1 MVLPVIAPIGIAAVG
16 KSTAATVSAIATGA
30 SLVGTAISAIGAIQQ
45 GQAASAQAGL
55 QAGIFEQQAT
65 RDRQQAAAD
74 EADFR
79 ARQSRA
85 LAQRRAGLGA
95 SGVDPAAG
103 SPLLVSED
111 FAGEVEL
118 AALRIRTGG
127 EVRATRLEQKALLE
141 RFTGRAARRGGF
153 VRGGALLL
161 TGTGKTFGA
170 NDTLPG
176 GKFETDETGRITR
189 RIL

>member
-16 KSTAATVSAIATGA
+16 KSTAATISAIATGA
-30 SLVGTAISAIGAIQQ
+30 GVALQAFSAIQQ
-45 GQAASAQAGL
+45 GQATSAQAGL
-55 QAGIFEQQAT
+55 QAGILEQQAT
-65 RDRQQAAAD
+65 SSRQRAAAD

-79 ARQSRA
+79 ARQSRV
-85 LAQRRAGLGA
+85 LAKRRAGLGA
-95 SGVDPAAG
+95 SGVDPGTG

-127 EVRATRLEQKALLE
+127 EVRATRAEQQATLQ
-141 RFTGRAARRGGF
+141 RFTGRAARKSGF
-153 VRGGALLL
+153 VRSGALLL
-161 TGTGKTFGA
+161 TGAGKAFGA

-176 GKFETDETGRITR
+176 GRFETDATGRITR